1 MAANSNQII
10 IPVPPRIGRP
20 GVAKRH

>member
-10 IPVPPRIGRP
+10 ISVPPRIVHP
-20 GVAKRH
+20 GAAKR